1 MIFIYLPGGHPRV
14 FGRLRVFVGAV
25 IETFRSTTENKVRKL
40 APHGFRRIST
50 VTAKDQVCRV
60 DNPDEGIERAQLVLT
75 RRSLK
80 QANNTCHRPVPSEEI
95 LHAY

>member
-40 APHGFRRIST
+40 APPWLSQDIDGNRQGPGMS
-50 VTAKDQVCRV
+50 
-60 DNPDEGIERAQLVLT
+60 G
-75 RRSLK
+75 
-80 QANNTCHRPVPSEEI
+80 
-95 LHAY
+95 